1 MKINIR
7 LYAVIAAV
15 AFILAWP
22 IGIRADA
29 VTDWN
34 AIAVG
39 ATGVAPGR
47 PGPSMVLDM
56 AAVHGAIYDAVQ
68 AIERDYEPY
77 CADIP
82 GASGTPAAAVA
93 KAAHDVLVNRFP
105 AQTGALG
112 ITYGN
117 YLLANGISTM
127 DAGIPVG
134 AAAAGCM
141 IALRTNDGS
150 FPSSFPPYRG
160 VDQIGMW
167 YSPAPGPAMAAPWLG
182 FVTPYTMRSS
192 SQFRPKPPP
201 PLTSPEYTRAYNE
214 VKSLGASTGSDRT
227 PEQTELAHFWNL
239 AYPGVWQR
247 VVRDISIAN
256 VTNLSDSSR
265 LFALVTMSEADALI
279 AAWDSKSAYNFWRP
293 SMAIHAGDLD
303 PNPKTIGDVTWQPL
317 VANPPYADYTSGANN
332 ISCAAARALSL
343 FFDTNELTFSITTT
357 NTGPTNVDT
366 RTYSRFSDVRDE
378 VVEARI
384 YEGIHFRFADEKA
397 RKQGE
402 HIAQWAH
409 GHYFQPLEK

>member
-1 MKINIR
+1 MRMNLQKC
-7 LYAVIAAV
+7 AVVATAAL
-15 AFILAWP
+15 ILALP
-22 IGIRADA
+22 TSVRADA

-34 AIAVG
+34 AIAVT

-77 CADIP
+77 CTDIP
-82 GASGTPAAAVA
+82 GASGRTDAAAA
-93 KAAHDVLVNRFP
+93 KAAHDVLVDRFP
-105 AQTGALG
+105 SQTMALG
-112 ITYGN
+112 MIYQN
-117 YLLANGISTM
+117 YLVTHGISPM

-134 AAAAGCM
+134 TAAAACM
-141 IALRTNDGS
+141 NALRENDGS
-150 FPSSFPPYRG
+150 FPTMFPPFFG
-160 VDQIGMW
+160 VNEIGSW
-167 YSPAPGPAMAAPWLG
+167 FSTVPMAAPWLG
-182 FVTPYTMRSS
+182 FVTPYTMRSP

-201 PLTSPEYTRAYNE
+201 DLDSPEYTRAYNE
-214 VKSLGASTGSDRT
+214 VKSMGALTGSDRDAD
-227 PEQTELAHFWNL
+227 QTELANFWNL
-239 AYPGVWQR
+239 GYPGVWQR
-247 VVRDISIAN
+247 VLRDISIAHVN
-256 VTNLSDSSR
+256 NISDSSR
-265 LFALVTMSEADALI
+265 LFVLATMSEADSLI

-293 SMAIHAGDLD
+293 SMAIQQGDLD
-303 PNPKTIGDVTWQPL
+303 PNPKTDGDPAWQPF

-332 ISCAAARALSL
+332 ISAAATRALSL
-343 FFDTNELTFSITTT
+343 FFDTNEFTFTITTT

-366 RTYSRFSDVRDE
+366 RTYHKFSEVRDE

-409 GHYFQPLEK
+409 GHYFQPTGK